1 MQEHPLTNKGTE
13 LPAEFS
19 KIKLEFFFFL
29 TRALYHCN
37 KWLRQ
42 PGNPDLD
49 EDEVN
54 AVLYSQ
60 SCSGSGLGSADCGTW
75 NPRVVWVGRDP
86 KNPPWASTV
95 PGCPL
100 ERWDLNPESRLALRS
115 CWEVWCVSHRTWII
129 LSQRW
134 HSPAL
139 SVQGLP
145 WPETWTA
152 RKLKRNCKALSAKVW
167 NPHQIPILSCKN
179 RRFLFWAVQTPGS
192 HKSPRRELIPP

>member
-1 MQEHPLTNKGTE
+1 MRMRWMLCCIPRAAQGQGWEVLTVGHGIPEWFGWGGTPKIPLGQEQFPL
-13 LPAEFS
+13 
-19 KIKLEFFFFL
+19 
-29 TRALYHCN
+29 
-37 KWLRQ
+37 
-42 PGNPDLD
+42 
-49 EDEVN
+49 
-54 AVLYSQ
+54 SQ
-60 SCSGSGLGSADCGTW
+60 GVPWKDGTW
-75 NPRVVWVGRDP
+75 I
-86 KNPPWASTV
+86 
-95 PGCPL
+95 
-100 ERWDLNPESRLALRS
+100 LNPESRLALRS

-152 RKLKRNCKALSAKVW
+152 RKLKWKCKALSAKVW

-179 RRFLFWAVQTPGS
+179 RRFLFWAVQTTGS